1 MTSAKRKTPKIEKIY
16 KNRTSK
22 PPILV
27 RAGKT
32 KVKVSRITLIYF
44 AFYTNF
50 KTLDILSALMKVVE
64 APKSSSKLREI
75 TLLTI
80 EVITI
85 IMSKIFPP
93 SLK

>member
-1 MTSAKRKTPKIEKIY
+1 M
-16 KNRTSK
+16 
-22 PPILV
+22 LV

-32 KVKVSRITLIYF
+32 KVKVSRITRICL

-50 KTLDILSALMKVVE
+50 KTLEILRARIKVAE
-64 APKSSSKLREI
+64 APKSNSKHSDI

-80 EVITI
+80 DITTI
-85 IMSKIFPP
+85 IMSKMFPP

>member
-1 MTSAKRKTPKIEKIY
+1 MF
-16 KNRTSK
+16 
-22 PPILV
+22 V

-32 KVKVSRITLIYF
+32 KVKVSRITLICF

-50 KTLDILSALMKVVE
+50 KTLEILRARIKVVD
-64 APKSSSKLREI
+64 APKSNSKHRDI

-80 EVITI
+80 DVITI
-85 IMSKIFPP
+85 IMSKMFPP